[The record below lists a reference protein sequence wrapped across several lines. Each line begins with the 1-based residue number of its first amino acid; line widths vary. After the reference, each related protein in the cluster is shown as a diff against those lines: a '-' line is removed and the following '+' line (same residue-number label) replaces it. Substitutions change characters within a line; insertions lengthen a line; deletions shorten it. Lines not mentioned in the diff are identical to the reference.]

1 MFSRIGRLFN
11 RSPTTIR
18 LELVREHGNGF
29 YSWGGNLYQ
38 SDIVR
43 SCIRPFYLAA
53 GKLQAKHI
61 RQTADGLKVNP
72 DLYMKMVLEEPNPF
86 MTGQQLQE
94 KLAIQLALNNNAF
107 AAIIRDEN
115 GYPMQIYPVP
125 RRVLSALRPAGSAVF
140 EVYT

>member
-1 MFSRIGRLFN
+1 MLNKIRRFFN

-18 LELVREHGNGF
+18 LELVREHGNSF

-43 SCIRPFYLAA
+43 SCIRPFYKAI

-61 RQTADGLKVNP
+61 RQTADGIKINP
-72 DLYMKMVLEEPNPF
+72 DVYMKMLLGEPNPF

-94 KLAIQLALNNNAF
+94 KLAI
-107 AAIIRDEN
+107 RSEE
-115 GYPMQIYPVP
+115 
-125 RRVLSALRPAGSAVF
+125 RRVGKECRSRWST
-140 EVYT
+140 YH